1 MTRIHTHSI
10 SLGLIGS
17 GVIAWAF
24 AGRPLTANHD
34 LKVPLNPLG
43 INGGPYGEVLA
54 MAMQGPINT
63 YSEVGISGQ
72 AHNHAA
78 GKKCDGHGHADGE
91 KCSGHDDHAAG
102 AQSTPAPARSFEQF
116 LVSLGEA
123 AETRTNPYSAGE
135 ALKRHLRRQAEDKLR
150 FAYKLDPSH
159 YGNYN
164 ALHFFLTE
172 PAVST
177 RPQLTRAAAKL
188 AEDTI
193 QYSLK
198 QENDP
203 RAALTAAAA
212 ATNILHLMF
221 EDYKSEAPKFSIPQ
235 MRHFLSVLDYSLARY
250 ETIAKQ
256 WDKSKNW
263 DLLSPQRIMECDD
276 RFHFISKIR
285 QTSEQTIIRF
295 ESKFQHQAGGEFQ
308 SLKVLRS

>member
-1 MTRIHTHSI
+1 MTRIQTHSI

-24 AGRPLTANHD
+24 AGQLLTADHG
-34 LKVPLNPLG
+34 LKVPLNPMG

-54 MAMQGPINT
+54 MAMQEPINT
-63 YSEVGISGQ
+63 YSEIGIIGQ
-72 AHNHAA
+72 AHHHGD
-78 GKKCDGHGHADGE
+78 GKKCDGHDHGDGVE
-91 KCSGHDDHAAG
+91 CDGHDNHASG
-102 AQSTPAPARSFEQF
+102 AKSNPAPKHSFKQF
-116 LVSLGEA
+116 LTSLEEA
-123 AETRTNPYSAGE
+123 TEARTNPYGAGE

-212 ATNILHLMF
+212 ATNILQLMF
-221 EDYKSEAPKFSIPQ
+221 EDYKDATPKFSIPQ
-235 MRHFLSVLDYSLARY
+235 MRQFLGVLDYSLARY
-250 ETIAKQ
+250 ETLAKR
-256 WDKSKNW
+256 WDESKNW
-263 DLLSPQRIMECDD
+263 QLLSPQRITECDD
-276 RFHFISKIR
+276 RFHFITKVREI
-285 QTSEQTIIRF
+285 SEKTIVRL
-295 ESKFQHQAGGEFQ
+295 ERGLQNQVAN
-308 SLKVLRS
+308 

>member
-24 AGRPLTANHD
+24 AGHPLTADHD
-34 LKVPLNPLG
+34 LKVPLNPMG

-63 YSEVGISGQ
+63 YSEIGISGQ
-72 AHNHAA
+72 AHH
-78 GKKCDGHGHADGE
+78 HRDGE
-91 KCSGHDDHAAG
+91 KCDSHDDYASSAK
-102 AQSTPAPARSFEQF
+102 SSPAPKHSFKQF
-116 LVSLGEA
+116 LTSLEDA
-123 AETRTNPYSAGE
+123 TETRTNPYSAGE
-135 ALKRHLRRQAEDKLR
+135 ALKRQLRRQAEDKLR

-212 ATNILHLMF
+212 ATNILQLMF

-256 WDKSKNW
+256 WDESKNW
-263 DLLSPQRIMECDD
+263 ELLSPQRIMECED
-276 RFHFISKIR
+276 RFSFIRNIR
-285 QTSEQTIIRF
+285 TASEKTIIRF
-295 ESKFQHQAGGEFQ
+295 ESRFQNQAGGEPQ
-308 SLKVLRS
+308 DLKVSKS

>member
-17 GVIAWAF
+17 GVIAWAL
-24 AGRPLTANHD
+24 AGRPLTVDHD
-34 LKVPLNPLG
+34 LKVPLNPMG

-63 YSEVGISGQ
+63 YSEIGISGQ
-72 AHNHAA
+72 AHH
-78 GKKCDGHGHADGE
+78 HGDGE
-91 KCSGHDDHAAG
+91 QCDGHDDHASRAK
-102 AQSTPAPARSFEQF
+102 STPAPKHSFKQF
-116 LVSLGEA
+116 LTSLEEA
-123 AETRTNPYSAGE
+123 TEARTNPYSAGE
-135 ALKRHLRRQAEDKLR
+135 ALKRYLRRQAEDKLR

-212 ATNILHLMF
+212 ATNILQLMF
-221 EDYKSEAPKFSIPQ
+221 DDSKSTAPMFSTQQ
-235 MRHFLSVLDYSLARY
+235 MRQFLSVLDYSLARY
-250 ETIAKQ
+250 ETLAKQ
-256 WDKSKNW
+256 WDASKNW
-263 DLLSPQRIMECDD
+263 ELLSPQRITECDD
-276 RFHFISKIR
+276 RFHFMTKIR
-285 QTSEQTIIRF
+285 ETSEKTIVRL
-295 ESKFQHQAGGEFQ
+295 ESGLQHQAGGEPQ
-308 SLKVLRS
+308 GLKVSKS

>member
-17 GVIAWAF
+17 GVIAWAL
-24 AGRPLTANHD
+24 AGRPLTVDHD
-34 LKVPLNPLG
+34 LKVPLNPMG

-63 YSEVGISGQ
+63 YSEIGISGQ
-72 AHNHAA
+72 AHHH
-78 GKKCDGHGHADGE
+78 GDGEKCDGHN
-91 KCSGHDDHAAG
+91 DHASSAK
-102 AQSTPAPARSFEQF
+102 SSPARKHSFKQF
-116 LVSLGEA
+116 LTSLEDA
-123 AETRTNPYSAGE
+123 TETRTNPYSAGE
-135 ALKRHLRRQAEDKLR
+135 ALKRQLRRQAEDKLR

-212 ATNILHLMF
+212 ATNILQLMF

-256 WDKSKNW
+256 WDESKNW
-263 DLLSPQRIMECDD
+263 ELLSPQRIMECED
-276 RFHFISKIR
+276 RFSFIRNIR
-285 QTSEQTIIRF
+285 TASEKTIIRF
-295 ESKFQHQAGGEFQ
+295 ESRFQNQAGGEPQ
-308 SLKVLRS
+308 DLKVSKS

>member
-1 MTRIHTHSI
+1 MTRIPTHMI

-24 AGRPLTANHD
+24 AGHPLTADHD
-34 LKVPLNPLG
+34 LNVPLNPMG

-54 MAMQGPINT
+54 MAMQDPIDT
-63 YSEVGISGQ
+63 YSDMGM
-72 AHNHAA
+72 N
-78 GKKCDGHGHADGE
+78 
-91 KCSGHDDHAAG
+91 GHDIEHVQREECDEHDHAACVKNT
-102 AQSTPAPARSFEQF
+102 SSPEHRFEKF
-116 LVSLGEA
+116 LTSLEEA
-123 AETRTNPYSAGE
+123 TEARTNPYSAGD

-172 PAVST
+172 PAVGT
-177 RPQLTRAAAKL
+177 RPQLTRTAAKL

-212 ATNILHLMF
+212 ATNILQLMF
-221 EDYKSEAPKFSIPQ
+221 EDHKSEAPKFTTLQ
-235 MRHFLSVLDYSLARY
+235 MRQFLSVLDYSLTRY

-256 WDKSKNW
+256 WDESKNW
-263 DLLSPQRIMECDD
+263 ELLSPQRITECDD
-276 RFHFISKIR
+276 RFHFITKIR
-285 QTSEQTIIRF
+285 ETSEKTIVRL
-295 ESKFQHQAGGEFQ
+295 ESASQHQAAN
-308 SLKVLRS
+308 

>member
-1 MTRIHTHSI
+1 MTRIKTHSV

-24 AGRPLTANHD
+24 TGRPLTVDHD
-34 LKVPLNPLG
+34 LKVPLNPMG

-63 YSEVGISGQ
+63 YSEIGISGQ
-72 AHNHAA
+72 AHHH
-78 GKKCDGHGHADGE
+78 GEGEKCEGHDHADGE
-91 KCSGHDDHAAG
+91 KCDGHDDHASSAK
-102 AQSTPAPARSFEQF
+102 SSPAPERSFKQF
-116 LVSLGEA
+116 LTSLEEA
-123 AETRTNPYSAGE
+123 TEARTNPYSAGE

-203 RAALTAAAA
+203 RASLTAAAA
-212 ATNILHLMF
+212 ATNILQLMF
-221 EDYKSEAPKFSIPQ
+221 DDSKSTAPKFSTQQ
-235 MRHFLSVLDYSLARY
+235 MRQFLSVVDYSLSRY

-256 WDKSKNW
+256 WDESKNW
-263 DLLSPQRIMECDD
+263 KLLSPQRITECDD
-276 RFHFISKIR
+276 RFNFIRKIR
-285 QTSEQTIIRF
+285 ETSEKTIVRL
-295 ESKFQHQAGGEFQ
+295 ESGLQHQAGN
-308 SLKVLRS
+308 

>member
-1 MTRIHTHSI
+1 MTRIHTHTI

-24 AGRPLTANHD
+24 AGRPLTAAHD
-34 LKVPLNPLG
+34 LKVPLNPMG

-63 YSEVGISGQ
+63 YSEIGISGQ
-72 AHNHAA
+72 AHNHAE
-78 GKKCDGHGHADGE
+78 GE
-91 KCSGHDDHAAG
+91 KCERHDDHAAS
-102 AQSTPAPARSFEQF
+102 AKSTPAPKRTFQQF
-116 LVSLGEA
+116 LVSLEKA
-123 AETRTNPYSAGE
+123 AEARTNPYSAGE

-150 FAYKLDPSH
+150 FAYKLDPAH

-212 ATNILHLMF
+212 ATNILQLMF
-221 EDYKSEAPKFSIPQ
+221 EDHKSEAPKFTTQQ
-235 MRHFLSVLDYSLARY
+235 MRQFLNVLDYSLARY

-256 WDKSKNW
+256 WDESKNW
-263 DLLSPQRIMECDD
+263 ELLSPQRITECDE
-276 RFHFISKIR
+276 RFQFICKIR
-285 QTSEQTIIRF
+285 HASEQTIVRF
-295 ESKFQHQAGGEFQ
+295 EQKVQAQ
-308 SLKVLRS
+308 ASN

>member
-1 MTRIHTHSI
+1 MTRTHTHSI

-34 LKVPLNPLG
+34 LIVPLNPMG

-54 MAMQGPINT
+54 MAMQGPIDT
-63 YSEVGISGQ
+63 YSDLGINGQ
-72 AHNHAA
+72 A
-78 GKKCDGHGHADGE
+78 CEHADGE
-91 KCSGHDDHAAG
+91 KCDKHDHAEDAKT
-102 AQSTPAPARSFEQF
+102 TPTPEHRFEKF
-116 LVSLGEA
+116 LTSLEEA
-123 AETRTNPYSAGE
+123 TEVRTNPYTPGE

-172 PAVST
+172 PSVGT
-177 RPQLTRAAAKL
+177 RPELTRTAAQL

-212 ATNILHLMF
+212 ATNILQLMF
-221 EDYKSEAPKFSIPQ
+221 EDSKGTAPKFSIQQ
-235 MRHFLSVLDYSLARY
+235 MRQFLSVVDYSLSRY

-256 WDKSKNW
+256 WDNSKNW
-263 DLLSPQRIMECDD
+263 ELLSPQRITECED

-285 QTSEQTIIRF
+285 ETSEKTIVRL
-295 ESKFQHQAGGEFQ
+295 ESGLPHQVAN
-308 SLKVLRS
+308 